1 MLGGDLM
8 RSNSAVR
15 LVELLASADAWQAAS
30 TAPSRPA
37 IAGERPTQRRGAML
51 AVLFEASRPTCH
63 GGPDGPSPLWA
74 EEAMHRTVNLLQLVM
89 TLEQR
94 TWHGGESAI
103 SAQLELALARN
114 LANALGALDLKEPDA
129 VLPCSDALRSVTS
142 NLVALFGPTVGDIRL
157 RTSLGRL
164 ALLANK
170 KRALVLAA
178 HELVVNAVKHAFCGL
193 DRGDVVV
200 TLDRPCATTAR
211 LRVEDDGLGFSAERP
226 GMGLSIIAS
235 LASVLEAGC
244 VYRRSRLGGTAAE
257 LLFPVARM
265 ATTRL
270 DRADAAARAQNV
282 RG

>member
-1 MLGGDLM
+1 M

-15 LVELLASADAWQAAS
+15 LVELLASADAGQAAS
-30 TAPSRPA
+30 IAPSRAP
-37 IAGERPTQRRGAML
+37 IADERPTQRRGAML
-51 AVLFEASRPTCH
+51 AVLFEASRPICR
-63 GGPDGPSPLWA
+63 GGLDGPSPLWA
-74 EEAMHRTVNLLQLVM
+74 EEAMHRAVNLLQLVM

-94 TWHGGESAI
+94 TWHSDESAI

-114 LANALGALDLKEPDA
+114 LANALSGLELKEPDA

-142 NLVALFGPTVGDIRL
+142 NLVALFGPTAGDIRL
-157 RTSLGRL
+157 HTSLTRL

-170 KRALVLAA
+170 RRALVLAA
-178 HELVVNAVKHAFCGL
+178 HELVVNAVKHAFCGR

-211 LRVEDDGLGFSAERP
+211 LLVEDDGPGFSAERP

-235 LASVLEAGC
+235 LASVLDADC
-244 VYRRSRLGGTAAE
+244 IYCRSRLGGTSAE

-265 ATTRL
+265 ATMQL
-270 DRADAAARAQNV
+270 DRTDAATRTQNV